1 MLTISITTQLP
12 RNTSLE
18 FVTQMVT
25 DMEHVNYE
33 LSPFISM
40 SYPPNARNLRSFV
53 EGKIL
58 ADKQPNTIIPLFT
71 STLSLF
77 GWIPIDWHHLAVQE
91 TAGTGFVEVSR
102 SSLMHRV
109 WRHERR
115 VQQTEDTGDEPPVV
129 SITDVVSYESYF
141 SLIGYLLY
149 PILYGIFAHRH
160 RRIVRR
166 LANTRSNL

>member
-1 MLTISITTQLP
+1 MHNYSFPFTLT
-12 RNTSLE
+12 
-18 FVTQMVT
+18 
-25 DMEHVNYE
+25 
-33 LSPFISM
+33 
-40 SYPPNARNLRSFV
+40 
-53 EGKIL
+53 
-58 ADKQPNTIIPLFT
+58 DKQPNTIIPLFT

-91 TAGTGFVEVSR
+91 IAGTGFVEVSR

-115 VQQTEDTGDEPPVV
+115 VQQTEGKSIPALPYGWESRFLFGILSLVCFCRMFVDTGDEPPVV

-166 LANTRSNL
+166 LTNTRSN

>member
-1 MLTISITTQLP
+1 
-12 RNTSLE
+12 
-18 FVTQMVT
+18 
-25 DMEHVNYE
+25 
-33 LSPFISM
+33 
-40 SYPPNARNLRSFV
+40 
-53 EGKIL
+53 
-58 ADKQPNTIIPLFT
+58 
-71 STLSLF
+71 
-77 GWIPIDWHHLAVQE
+77 
-91 TAGTGFVEVSR
+91 
-102 SSLMHRV
+102 MHRV